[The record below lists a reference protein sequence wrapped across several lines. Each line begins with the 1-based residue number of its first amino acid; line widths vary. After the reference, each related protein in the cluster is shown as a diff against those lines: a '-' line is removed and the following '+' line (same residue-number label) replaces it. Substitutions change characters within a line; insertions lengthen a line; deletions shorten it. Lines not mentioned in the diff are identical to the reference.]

1 MASKCDGR
9 KKEEGSDNGRDGK
22 GKEREIGFLRL
33 KSTFRSSK
41 VDHIAIFFEHVDL
54 LNRLN
59 RLDVELFQGRL

>member
-1 MASKCDGR
+1 MV
-9 KKEEGSDNGRDGK
+9 GK
-22 GKEREIGFLRL
+22 AKGNRIFEVE
-33 KSTFRSSK
+33 STFRSSK